1 MANIHI
7 FIWIFQLFRN
17 MYLKYSP
24 FPIGQHC
31 YLFHSLLLLLFS
43 RPVMSD
49 SLWPH
54 GLQQARPLCPSPSA
68 KVCPGSC
75 TLHQWC
81 HPAISPSKAVFSF
94 CLQSFPASGT
104 FPMSQLFASDDQNTG
119 VLASTLILP
128 RSIQGRFPLRLTFL
142 ISLLS
147 KGLSGIFSSIT
158 VQRHQFFGA
167 CLLYGPALKQL
178 YMTTEKTI
186 ALSIQTFVDR
196 VMSLLF
202 NTV

>member
-1 MANIHI
+1 MAKIHI
-7 FIWIFQLFRN
+7 FIWIFQLFSN

-24 FPIGQHC
+24 FPLDSIVTFSIACCCCCSVAQSCLTLCDPMDCSKPGLSVPHHLPKFAQVHVHCISDAIQPSHPLRPSSLSASNLSQHQG
-31 YLFHSLLLLLFS
+31 LFQW
-43 RPVMSD
+43 V
-49 SLWPH
+49 
-54 GLQQARPLCPSPSA
+54 
-68 KVCPGSC
+68 SC
-75 TLHQWC
+75 LHQMTKILELKLQHSSFQSKFHGW
-81 HPAISPSKAVFSF
+81 SPV
-94 CLQSFPASGT
+94 
-104 FPMSQLFASDDQNTG
+104 
-119 VLASTLILP
+119 
-128 RSIQGRFPLRLTFL
+128 RLTFL

-167 CLLYGPALKQL
+167 CLLYGPALKQP

-186 ALSIQTFVDR
+186 ALSIQIFVDR